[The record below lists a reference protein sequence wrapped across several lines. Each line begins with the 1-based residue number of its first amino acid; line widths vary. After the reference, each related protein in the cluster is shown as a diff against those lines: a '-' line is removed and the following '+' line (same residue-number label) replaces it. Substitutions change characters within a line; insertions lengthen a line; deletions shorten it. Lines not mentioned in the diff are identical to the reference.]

1 MMLRGEVGAYEAL
14 AGMGGNEGQVNRFA
28 IALVA
33 MVVLFAA
40 LLVVALAWLEPDGSI
55 ARLQQGVDFLDNH
68 RDRDGRIIL
77 TLISV
82 VVILLMLTVLIVQLA
97 PTSSGRISVRNMKSG
112 SANITTAEI
121 ASAIDAGV
129 ATIAHVAACEA
140 SVTRRGK
147 KVDVVLDL
155 HVDPGADLAHT
166 ADEACRHAHVLVEQE
181 LGIELAA
188 MPRARLHYRE
198 LRLGLDDASQ
208 RTGWERPP
216 SEERQ

>member
-1 MMLRGEVGAYEAL
+1 MLRGEVGAYEAL

-82 VVILLMLTVLIVQLA
+82 VVILLILTVLIVQLA
-97 PTSSGRISVRNMKSG
+97 PTSSGRMPVRNMKSG

>member
-82 VVILLMLTVLIVQLA
+82 VVILLILTVLIVQLA
-97 PTSSGRISVRNMKSG
+97 PTSSGRMSVRNMKSG

>member
-1 MMLRGEVGAYEAL
+1 MLRGEVGAYEAL

-97 PTSSGRISVRNMKSG
+97 PTSSGRMSVRNMKSG

>member
-1 MMLRGEVGAYEAL
+1 
-14 AGMGGNEGQVNRFA
+14 MGGNEGQFNRFT
-28 IALVA
+28 IALLA
-33 MVVLFAA
+33 MVALFGA
-40 LLVVALAWLEPDGSI
+40 LLIIALAWLEPDGSI
-55 ARLQQGVDFLDNH
+55 NRLQQGVDFLDDH

-77 TLISV
+77 TLIAV
-82 VVILLMLTVLIVQLA
+82 VVILLMLTVLIVQLS
-97 PTSSGRISVRNMKSG
+97 PPSSGRMPVRNMKSG

-121 ASAIDAGV
+121 AAAIEAGV
-129 ATIAHVAACEA
+129 ATVPHVATCEA
-140 SVTRRGK
+140 SVARRGK

-198 LRLGLDDASQ
+198 LRLGQDDAPA

-216 SEERQ
+216 SEERP